1 MKTQKTNFDIY
12 IPATE
17 NRDPIKVKTIE
28 IEVLVDEQGN
38 ELITPE
44 SREQIQKQ
52 QARFMGLL
60 APIDIVELRKK
71 LKLSQ
76 LQFAE
81 LIGCGKKS
89 LSRWENG
96 REHPTKLVNTILRLL
111 EDDRIRPHDLQE
123 VRKPK
128 QSESKKVIQFI
139 SDRKDPPQTYKYKWF
154 KSFRPNGN
162 GNNLEAQLA

>member
-1 MKTQKTNFDIY
+1 MKTQKTYFDIY

-17 NRDPIKVKTIE
+17 DREAIKVKTIE
-28 IEVLVDEQGN
+28 IEVIVDDSGA

-44 SREQIQKQ
+44 SREIIQKQ
-52 QARFMGLL
+52 QARYMGLM
-60 APIDIVELRKK
+60 APVDIVNLRKK

-76 LQFAE
+76 LNFAE

-111 EDDRIRPHDLQE
+111 EDERIELNDLQE

-128 QSESKKVIQFI
+128 QNESEKVIQFI
-139 SDRKDPPQTYKYKWF
+139 SVRKDRPTTYKYKWP
-154 KSFRPNGN
+154 KPPKDNGKK
-162 GNNLEAQLA
+162 LEAQSA